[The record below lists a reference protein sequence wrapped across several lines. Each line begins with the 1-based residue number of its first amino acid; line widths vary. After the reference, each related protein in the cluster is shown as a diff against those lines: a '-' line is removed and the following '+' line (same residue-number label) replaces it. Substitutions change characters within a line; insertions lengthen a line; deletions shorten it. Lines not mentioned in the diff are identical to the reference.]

1 MPSSSASPH
10 HVGTPEMPT
19 PPDNNSIASADIVA
33 RSESKDETGKPAS
46 LGSYAVGLDLLME
59 A

>member
-19 PPDNNSIASADIVA
+19 PPDDNSIASADIVA

>member
-1 MPSSSASPH
+1 
-10 HVGTPEMPT
+10 MPT

-46 LGSYAVGLDLLME
+46 LGSYAVGLGLLME